1 MPTVFRQGPYRFY
14 FYSHDLVEPLHVHV
28 DAGGKTAKVWLNPI
42 SVANSIGFNAIELG
56 ELQRLVDQHRAQ
68 ILEAWREHFRK

>member
-14 FYSHDLVEPLHVHV
+14 F
-28 DAGGKTAKVWLNPI
+28 PI

-56 ELQRLVDQHRAQ
+56 EIQRLVDQHRAQ